1 MSFVAKYDLV
11 YVSGKKQSQILQQM
25 YNCEGG
31 VLSSL
36 NLVWPVFHPGCFSL
50 KKNDALLAVD

>member
-31 VLSSL
+31 VLSPL
-36 NLVWPVFHPGCFSL
+36 NLVWPVFHPGCFS
-50 KKNDALLAVD
+50 